1 MNTPLHTTPAWL
13 WDGKRQLPGRLEL
26 SEYRLEFHF
35 DNFRDS
41 HLNLIIPLREIE
53 KVEEFLLFELSRNG
67 MRVENRLGK
76 TDVFVLE
83 EPKIFKKLIIDQEE
97 KIR

>member
-1 MNTPLHTTPAWL
+1 MKAPLHTTAAWL

-67 MRVENRLGK
+67 LRVENRQGK

-83 EPKIFKKLIIDQEE
+83 ELAGFKKMIIEQKE